1 MASITRYL
9 SSKKDSNGKAEVMLR
24 LTVRRGLQCRL
35 HTNTYLLPS
44 RFNDGKIVMPRIKSA
59 DHYEIAQINRQI
71 QDMEN
76 HLLDICLTEDVQLL
90 TYEYMTLRA
99 KAFLSSYNN
108 PKEEAAP
115 VTLKTPKKQ
124 KKTQTLAEVLHPEP
138 ASKSVSA
145 NDSSIFDAF
154 KEYMVNKNVS
164 EGRKARYKVV
174 YRSLYRYEQYQ
185 KLLKGRKFCLSLQ
198 SFSVDDAR
206 DFEKFLREEFELY
219 KKYPKL
225 YAEDPLN
232 EDTQRKLPKPTK
244 RGDNI
249 IVSLLRCLRAFFH
262 YCMSKSYIV
271 KDPFLGFDGTISE
284 RYGTPFY
291 ISIEERDKI
300 ADCDLSKSKALEVQ
314 RDIFIFQTL
323 IGCRVSDMMRLTQ
336 KDIINGIVEYIPK
349 KTMHERATVVR
360 VPLNQRGL
368 DILAKYKGVDSQGRI
383 LPFIST
389 QKYNDAIKKIFKQ
402 CGITRMV
409 TVLDPVTGEEVK
421 RPMDEIASS
430 HLARRTFVGNLYKKV
445 KDPNLVGALSGHAEG
460 SKAFSRYREIDDD
473 IKKELIGYLD

>member
-9 SSKKDSNGKAEVMLR
+9 STKKDSNGKAEVMLR

-35 HTNTYLLPS
+35 HTNMYLQPS
-44 RFNDGKIVMPRIKSA
+44 RFSDGKIIMPRLKSA
-59 DHYEIAQINRQI
+59 DHYEIVQINRRI

-76 HLLDICLTEDVQLL
+76 YLLDICLTEDVQLL
-90 TYEYMTLRA
+90 TYEYITLRA
-99 KAFLSSYNN
+99 TTFLSTYNK
-108 PKEEAAP
+108 PKEEGASVSP
-115 VTLKTPKKQ
+115 KTPKKQ
-124 KKTQTLAEVLHPEP
+124 KKAQPLADVLHPEP
-138 ASKSVSA
+138 ASKSESTK
-145 NDSSIFDAF
+145 DSSIFDTF

-174 YRSLYRYEQYQ
+174 YRTLSRYEQYM
-185 KLLKGRKFCLSLQ
+185 KLLKGNKYRLGLK
-198 SFSVDDAR
+198 SFTVEDAKH
-206 DFEKFLREEFELY
+206 FEKFLREEHEIC
-219 KKYPKL
+219 KKYPGI
-225 YAEDPLN
+225 YAKQPLDDMN
-232 EDTQRKLPKPTK
+232 QRTPPKPAQ
-244 RGDNI
+244 RGDNT
-249 IVSLLRCLRAFFH
+249 IVSLLRCLRGFFH
-262 YCMSKSYIV
+262 YCMSKSYIA
-271 KDPFLGFDGTISE
+271 KDPFLGFDGTNSE

-291 ISIEERDKI
+291 ISIEERDQI
-300 ADCDLSKSKALEVQ
+300 ADFDLSKSKALEVQ

-323 IGCRVSDMMRLTQ
+323 IGCRVSDLMRLTP

-349 KTMHERATVVR
+349 KTKHERATVVR

-368 DILAKYKGVDSQGRI
+368 DILEKYKGVDPEGRI

-389 QKYNDAIKKIFKQ
+389 QKYNDAIKKIFKK

-409 TVLDPVTGEEVK
+409 TVLDPVSGEEVK

-460 SKAFSRYREIDDD
+460 SKAFARYREIDDD
-473 IKKELIGYLD
+473 IKKELISYLD